1 MERNVEIDKISDGK
15 RYGANDLVKVG
26 CDDCRGC
33 SACCHGMGDSIV
45 LDPMDVYRLEKKL
58 GKTMEE
64 ILLAGNVALR
74 VVDGVILPHLKMTEQ
89 SDRCSF
95 LNEEGRC
102 SIHDARPGFCRM
114 FPLGRLYE
122 DGTFSYFLQ
131 VNECPKEN
139 KTKVKVRRWL
149 DTPELGKYEAFTTK
163 WHYYLKEKQNAARE
177 SEDDAFRQQTGKDG
191 KGPEITMD
199 NSEISASIHAEE
211 SELLAGVTA
220 YDKKDGDVTSSL
232 AVEHISNFVEKGRRK
247 ISIVA
252 FDSDN
257 HVTHAEREL
266 VYNDYTSPVFSLDR
280 PLRFSLN
287 ADDLTEGLSAEDCL
301 DGTITDRIRIS
312 YEDEISSTPG
322 LYHVTYSVANR
333 AGDVT
338 SLPVTVELYDPAE
351 ENGRPQIT
359 LSDYLI
365 HLDLQQPFD
374 PQAYLESVSVDQ
386 MLYEKRED
394 GALHAASYEEEL
406 LGENQFSIDNPVDT
420 GSAGVYEVT
429 YTATAEDGQ
438 TSSVRLI
445 VCVNE

>member
-1 MERNVEIDKISDGK
+1 MHKTRAAVLILFLASTLAFG
-15 RYGANDLVKVG
+15 GCLV
-26 CDDCRGC
+26 
-33 SACCHGMGDSIV
+33 
-45 LDPMDVYRLEKKL
+45 
-58 GKTMEE
+58 
-64 ILLAGNVALR
+64 
-74 VVDGVILPHLKMTEQ
+74 
-89 SDRCSF
+89 
-95 LNEEGRC
+95 
-102 SIHDARPGFCRM
+102 
-114 FPLGRLYE
+114 
-122 DGTFSYFLQ
+122 
-131 VNECPKEN
+131 
-139 KTKVKVRRWL
+139 
-149 DTPELGKYEAFTTK
+149 
-163 WHYYLKEKQNAARE
+163 
-177 SEDDAFRQQTGKDG
+177 RQQTGKDG

-266 VYNDYTSPVFSLDR
+266 VYN
-280 PLRFSLN
+280 
-287 ADDLTEGLSAEDCL
+287 
-301 DGTITDRIRIS
+301 RIRIS

-351 ENGRPQIT
+351 ENGKPQIT

>member
-1 MERNVEIDKISDGK
+1 MHKTRAAVLILFLASTLAFG
-15 RYGANDLVKVG
+15 GCLV
-26 CDDCRGC
+26 
-33 SACCHGMGDSIV
+33 
-45 LDPMDVYRLEKKL
+45 
-58 GKTMEE
+58 
-64 ILLAGNVALR
+64 
-74 VVDGVILPHLKMTEQ
+74 
-89 SDRCSF
+89 
-95 LNEEGRC
+95 
-102 SIHDARPGFCRM
+102 
-114 FPLGRLYE
+114 
-122 DGTFSYFLQ
+122 
-131 VNECPKEN
+131 
-139 KTKVKVRRWL
+139 
-149 DTPELGKYEAFTTK
+149 
-163 WHYYLKEKQNAARE
+163 
-177 SEDDAFRQQTGKDG
+177 RQQTGKDG

-351 ENGRPQIT
+351 ENGKPQIT

-406 LGENQFSIDNPVDT
+406 LGENSFPLTIRSIPQC
-420 GSAGVYEVT
+420 GC
-429 YTATAEDGQ
+429 
-438 TSSVRLI
+438 L
-445 VCVNE
+445 

>member
-1 MERNVEIDKISDGK
+1 MEQK
-15 RYGANDLVKVG
+15 KVTIE
-26 CDDCRGC
+26 
-33 SACCHGMGDSIV
+33 A
-45 LDPMDVYRLEKKL
+45 LLEKGKVNGKL
-58 GKTMEE
+58 
-64 ILLAGNVALR
+64 
-74 VVDGVILPHLKMTEQ
+74 
-89 SDRCSF
+89 S
-95 LNEEGRC
+95 
-102 SIHDARPGFCRM
+102 
-114 FPLGRLYE
+114 
-122 DGTFSYFLQ
+122 
-131 VNECPKEN
+131 
-139 KTKVKVRRWL
+139 
-149 DTPELGKYEAFTTK
+149 
-163 WHYYLKEKQNAARE
+163 EK
-177 SEDDAFRQQTGKDG
+177 
-191 KGPEITMD
+191 EITDVMEDLDFDLDQFLSRCEQLNIEIINDSSMD
-199 NSEISASIHAEE
+199 TAS
-211 SELLAGVTA
+211 
-220 YDKKDGDVTSSL
+220 
-232 AVEHISNFVEKGRRK
+232 R
-247 ISIVA
+247 
-252 FDSDN
+252 DSDI
-257 HVTHAEREL
+257 
-266 VYNDYTSPVFSLDR
+266 
-280 PLRFSLN
+280 SLN

>member
-1 MERNVEIDKISDGK
+1 MHKTRAAVLILFLASTLAFG
-15 RYGANDLVKVG
+15 GCLV
-26 CDDCRGC
+26 
-33 SACCHGMGDSIV
+33 
-45 LDPMDVYRLEKKL
+45 
-58 GKTMEE
+58 
-64 ILLAGNVALR
+64 
-74 VVDGVILPHLKMTEQ
+74 
-89 SDRCSF
+89 
-95 LNEEGRC
+95 
-102 SIHDARPGFCRM
+102 
-114 FPLGRLYE
+114 
-122 DGTFSYFLQ
+122 
-131 VNECPKEN
+131 
-139 KTKVKVRRWL
+139 
-149 DTPELGKYEAFTTK
+149 
-163 WHYYLKEKQNAARE
+163 
-177 SEDDAFRQQTGKDG
+177 RQQTGKDG

-301 DGTITDRIRIS
+301 DGTMTDRIRIS

>member
-1 MERNVEIDKISDGK
+1 MLWNI
-15 RYGANDLVKVG
+15 
-26 CDDCRGC
+26 
-33 SACCHGMGDSIV
+33 
-45 LDPMDVYRLEKKL
+45 
-58 GKTMEE
+58 
-64 ILLAGNVALR
+64 
-74 VVDGVILPHLKMTEQ
+74 
-89 SDRCSF
+89 
-95 LNEEGRC
+95 
-102 SIHDARPGFCRM
+102 
-114 FPLGRLYE
+114 
-122 DGTFSYFLQ
+122 
-131 VNECPKEN
+131 
-139 KTKVKVRRWL
+139 
-149 DTPELGKYEAFTTK
+149 
-163 WHYYLKEKQNAARE
+163 
-177 SEDDAFRQQTGKDG
+177 FRICG
-191 KGPEITMD
+191 
-199 NSEISASIHAEE
+199 
-211 SELLAGVTA
+211 
-220 YDKKDGDVTSSL
+220 
-232 AVEHISNFVEKGRRK
+232 KGRRK

-386 MLYEKRED
+386 MLYEREKTVRFMQ
-394 GALHAASYEEEL
+394 LRMKKSFWEKISFPL
-406 LGENQFSIDNPVDT
+406 TIRSIP
-420 GSAGVYEVT
+420 A
-429 YTATAEDGQ
+429 
-438 TSSVRLI
+438 VR
-445 VCVNE
+445 VFMK

>member
-1 MERNVEIDKISDGK
+1 MHKTRAAVLILFLASTLAFG
-15 RYGANDLVKVG
+15 GCLV
-26 CDDCRGC
+26 
-33 SACCHGMGDSIV
+33 
-45 LDPMDVYRLEKKL
+45 
-58 GKTMEE
+58 
-64 ILLAGNVALR
+64 
-74 VVDGVILPHLKMTEQ
+74 
-89 SDRCSF
+89 
-95 LNEEGRC
+95 
-102 SIHDARPGFCRM
+102 
-114 FPLGRLYE
+114 
-122 DGTFSYFLQ
+122 
-131 VNECPKEN
+131 
-139 KTKVKVRRWL
+139 
-149 DTPELGKYEAFTTK
+149 
-163 WHYYLKEKQNAARE
+163 
-177 SEDDAFRQQTGKDG
+177 RQQTGKDG

-394 GALHAASYEEEL
+394 GALHAASYSPIWIPPIRLHRRSGGRSLSAHPPLSQCMSLHKHPHCRYRPDCQWKTDFLPEAL
-406 LGENQFSIDNPVDT
+406 LHTKLHEAHRLLSFHTASDPHSRFPDMPADQMAAADPDGRIRQNRKRAEQQNRLGSPKYPVRHCKKLVGHPSDCLFGGNDNLYCDGDRTQRPVYGKNHICRYGT
-420 GSAGVYEVT
+420 RGGCQCGIEPV
-429 YTATAEDGQ
+429 GH
-438 TSSVRLI
+438 I
-445 VCVNE
+445 

>member
-1 MERNVEIDKISDGK
+1 MHKTRAAVLILFLASTLAFG
-15 RYGANDLVKVG
+15 GCLV
-26 CDDCRGC
+26 
-33 SACCHGMGDSIV
+33 
-45 LDPMDVYRLEKKL
+45 
-58 GKTMEE
+58 
-64 ILLAGNVALR
+64 
-74 VVDGVILPHLKMTEQ
+74 
-89 SDRCSF
+89 
-95 LNEEGRC
+95 
-102 SIHDARPGFCRM
+102 
-114 FPLGRLYE
+114 
-122 DGTFSYFLQ
+122 
-131 VNECPKEN
+131 
-139 KTKVKVRRWL
+139 
-149 DTPELGKYEAFTTK
+149 
-163 WHYYLKEKQNAARE
+163 
-177 SEDDAFRQQTGKDG
+177 RQQTGKDG

-266 VYNDYTSPVFSLDR
+266 V
-280 PLRFSLN
+280 RFSLN

-351 ENGRPQIT
+351 ENGKPQIT

-386 MLYEKRED
+386 ML
-394 GALHAASYEEEL
+394 YEEEL

>member
-1 MERNVEIDKISDGK
+1 M
-15 RYGANDLVKVG
+15 
-26 CDDCRGC
+26 
-33 SACCHGMGDSIV
+33 
-45 LDPMDVYRLEKKL
+45 
-58 GKTMEE
+58 
-64 ILLAGNVALR
+64 
-74 VVDGVILPHLKMTEQ
+74 
-89 SDRCSF
+89 
-95 LNEEGRC
+95 
-102 SIHDARPGFCRM
+102 
-114 FPLGRLYE
+114 
-122 DGTFSYFLQ
+122 
-131 VNECPKEN
+131 
-139 KTKVKVRRWL
+139 
-149 DTPELGKYEAFTTK
+149 
-163 WHYYLKEKQNAARE
+163 
-177 SEDDAFRQQTGKDG
+177 
-191 KGPEITMD
+191 
-199 NSEISASIHAEE
+199 
-211 SELLAGVTA
+211 
-220 YDKKDGDVTSSL
+220 
-232 AVEHISNFVEKGRRK
+232 EHISNFVEKGRRK

-351 ENGRPQIT
+351 ENGKPQIT

-394 GALHAASYEEEL
+394 GALHAASDEEEL

-429 YTATAEDGQ
+429 YTATAEGGADKLRPTDRLCKRIGGSRWENTTEQETGRAAKQ
-438 TSSVRLI
+438 TGISEVSCATLQKTGGSSF
-445 VCVNE
+445 

>member
-1 MERNVEIDKISDGK
+1 MNREVETIREKVHTTAD
-15 RYGANDLVKVG
+15 AALFLCFQEVKG
-26 CDDCRGC
+26 
-33 SACCHGMGDSIV
+33 SHS
-45 LDPMDVYRLEKKL
+45 K
-58 GKTMEE
+58 
-64 ILLAGNVALR
+64 
-74 VVDGVILPHLKMTEQ
+74 GVIRLPLLHYDIPFEGYGEMLLRMNRIYDLLGMPDAGSCMRSLSEGEKEEWEFTDEMKNNQDTTLPAGTERMVSIQ
-89 SDRCSF
+89 IQFRQHCSLQGF
-95 LNEEGRC
+95 LICGKQKAGFRSALEMLYLLEEWRYRNER
-102 SIHDARPGFCRM
+102 SIFDMHKTRAAV
-114 FPLGRLYE
+114 LIL
-122 DGTFSYFLQ
+122 FLAS
-131 VNECPKEN
+131 
-139 KTKVKVRRWL
+139 TL
-149 DTPELGKYEAFTTK
+149 AFGGC
-163 WHYYLKEKQNAARE
+163 LV
-177 SEDDAFRQQTGKDG
+177 RQQTGKDG

-312 YEDEISSTPG
+312 YEDEISSTLG

-351 ENGRPQIT
+351 ENGKPQIT

>member
-1 MERNVEIDKISDGK
+1 MHKTRAAVLILFLASTLAFG
-15 RYGANDLVKVG
+15 GCLV
-26 CDDCRGC
+26 
-33 SACCHGMGDSIV
+33 
-45 LDPMDVYRLEKKL
+45 
-58 GKTMEE
+58 
-64 ILLAGNVALR
+64 
-74 VVDGVILPHLKMTEQ
+74 
-89 SDRCSF
+89 
-95 LNEEGRC
+95 
-102 SIHDARPGFCRM
+102 
-114 FPLGRLYE
+114 
-122 DGTFSYFLQ
+122 
-131 VNECPKEN
+131 
-139 KTKVKVRRWL
+139 
-149 DTPELGKYEAFTTK
+149 
-163 WHYYLKEKQNAARE
+163 
-177 SEDDAFRQQTGKDG
+177 RQQTGKDG

-220 YDKKDGDVTSSL
+220 YDKKDGDVASSL

-406 LGENQFSIDNPVDT
+406 LGE
-420 GSAGVYEVT
+420 
-429 YTATAEDGQ
+429 
-438 TSSVRLI
+438 
-445 VCVNE
+445 